1 MELMLSKYIDFIIE
15 CECEKSV
22 ICGTKQNGQLPW
34 FGDANIA
41 TSDWTIDHV
50 AKYKRYN
57 RS

>member
-1 MELMLSKYIDFIIE
+1 MLSKYIDFNIE